1 MYPAGPE
8 PLCFRAGGAWAL
20 GVGFDLSSQRPRCF
34 KMALSLGVKKVE
46 ELLQRDRD
54 FSTRVEIMEMNLR
67 EKSRK
72 KYFITIA

>member
-8 PLCFRAGGAWAL
+8 PLCFRQAGHGPW
-20 GVGFDLSSQRPRCF
+20 GGFRSVQPKAQVFQDGLE
-34 KMALSLGVKKVE
+34 LGVKKVE